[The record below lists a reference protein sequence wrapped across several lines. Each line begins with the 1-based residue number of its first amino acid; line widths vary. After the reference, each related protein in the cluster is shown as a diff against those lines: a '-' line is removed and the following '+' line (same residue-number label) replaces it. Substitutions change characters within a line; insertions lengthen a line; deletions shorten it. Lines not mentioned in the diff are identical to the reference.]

1 MFFNRRLSSKALLGF
16 RYRHTVGLVGLC
28 NRIFHTTVY
37 RLLLF
42 YIGNASCIFN
52 CPGGVRNPSLYIT
65 ACFKTNQNAKKNSH
79 DCSLSMQSGSQLLF
93 CPAFSWW
100 YSGCHMYCI
109 YCKGIL
115 IWQINCF
122 INNLHAYLELALPSC
137 FFESNRYHCKIM
149 FIFLPLKWISYTF
162 LSCTQ
167 WWVLTVSIHCTY
179 LKLGLCTSN
188 Q

>member
-1 MFFNRRLSSKALLGF
+1 MPKNTEFFMFFNRRLSSKALLGF

-28 NRIFHTTVY
+28 NRILHTTVY

-52 CPGGVRNPSLYIT
+52 CPGGGSGIPRYISLRVSKQT
-65 ACFKTNQNAKKNSH
+65 KTPKKIVMIVLFP
-79 DCSLSMQSGSQLLF
+79 CSLGVNLLLF

-122 INNLHAYLELALPSC
+122 INNLHAYLELAYIL
-137 FFESNRYHCKIM
+137 
-149 FIFLPLKWISYTF
+149 
-162 LSCTQ
+162 
-167 WWVLTVSIHCTY
+167 
-179 LKLGLCTSN
+179 
-188 Q
+188 